1 MKGSDIIAEFLRDQ
15 RVLHVFGLQGG
26 SVVHIFDSLEQIG
39 IPVTYTVHEQAAALA
54 AVSATRL
61 SGVPCVCVVTTGPAG
76 TNALTGLLAAWQDSI
91 PTVFISGQTR
101 SSQMS
106 YGTNVRQVG
115 SQEFPIIDVVKPMT
129 KYAEVVRTVES
140 LEESLKVAFEIALS
154 GRPGPVWLDIPVDI
168 QWAEFER
175 KSERKNLS
183 AALDFSISQSRIKAS
198 SGDLVELVE
207 SLKASRLPLI
217 WVGNGVRLAGAEN
230 LLIDF
235 LGKWS
240 LPFVTTW
247 GMKDFGLIL
256 PDSHLGTIGPFGQ
269 RGANMAVFSSDLLV
283 VLGSHLSITQTS
295 QVTAGYASNAKI
307 IVIDIDQNELDQLQ
321 VEVSM
326 KINADVGN
334 VLASLVEA
342 APTNNLNRSEG
353 WDTLGFQKMNGIGD
367 REVRLADAKVGFVNS
382 DLFLSRFFK
391 SIEFQH
397 NVVIDGGGTALYS
410 GFQSE
415 LSSLTRRILC
425 STAMSSMGT
434 GVAEALGAMK
444 VDPKRTIVIIGDGSF
459 WMNAMDLVTAVQQQ
473 LPLTVLVINNG
484 GYLAIRHTQESFL
497 GSRFYGTSP
506 NWGLTFPKLENLAN
520 ALGLH
525 YSRIT
530 SLSQIGDLAAE
541 LGERVGVSLVEVM
554 TPDDQ
559 PNLFKQATLRN
570 EDGRV
575 EALALRDMWPF
586 AGGDGSSL
594 KDAS

>member
-1 MKGSDIIAEFLRDQ
+1 
-15 RVLHVFGLQGG
+15 V
-26 SVVHIFDSLEQIG
+26 
-39 IPVTYTVHEQAAALA
+39 
-54 AVSATRL
+54 
-61 SGVPCVCVVTTGPAG
+61 
-76 TNALTGLLAAWQDSI
+76 
-91 PTVFISGQTR
+91 
-101 SSQMS
+101 
-106 YGTNVRQVG
+106 
-115 SQEFPIIDVVKPMT
+115 
-129 KYAEVVRTVES
+129 
-140 LEESLKVAFEIALS
+140 
-154 GRPGPVWLDIPVDI
+154 
-168 QWAEFER
+168 QWAEFNR
-175 KSERKNLS
+175 KSEQTNLS
-183 AALDFSISQSRIKAS
+183 AELDFSISQSRIKAP
-198 SGDLVELVE
+198 SGDFVELVE
-207 SLKASRLPLI
+207 SLEASKLPLI
-217 WVGNGVRLAGAEN
+217 WVGNGVRLAGAEK
-230 LLIDF
+230 LLNDF

-247 GMKDFGLIL
+247 GMKDFGSIH

-326 KINADVGN
+326 RINADVGG

-342 APTNNLNRSEG
+342 APTNNSSRGEG
-353 WDTLGFQKMNGIGD
+353 WDIPRFQKMNGVED
-367 REVRLADAKVGFVNS
+367 RELTLSDTKNGFVNS

-391 SIEFQH
+391 TIDFEH

-415 LSSLTRRILC
+415 LSGCTKRILC

-434 GVAEALGAMK
+434 GLAEALGALK
-444 VDPKRTIVIIGDGSF
+444 VDPIRTIVIIGDGSF
-459 WMNAMDLVTAVQQQ
+459 WMNAMDVVTAVQQQ
-473 LPLTVLVINNG
+473 LPLTILVINNG

-506 NWGLTFPKLENLAN
+506 NWGLTFPKLEDLAN

-530 SLSQIGDLAAE
+530 SLSQIGDLAAD

-586 AGGDGSSL
+586 VGGESSSL